1 MANNFTF
8 YSPTEVV
15 FGRGVQTE
23 AGAYIKKYNGNR
35 VLIVYQSDEI
45 LKNGFMDEILRSL
58 KEEGIF
64 FEFLGGVLPNPYLSK
79 VYEGIEVGKRLN
91 LDFILAVGGGPVIDT
106 AKAIAYGLAEPETD
120 VWTLFEH
127 IRTAK
132 KCLPIGS
139 VITNIVA
146 GSETS
151 KETVITNERTR
162 EKRAYG
168 DSLARLKFAIMN
180 PERTL
185 TLSDHETQSGCVDI
199 MMHTME
205 RYFTNGG
212 NMEITDVIAE
222 GLLKT
227 VMKNAKILHQDP
239 QNYEAR
245 AEIMWAGS
253 LSHNN
258 LTGCGNNGGDFA
270 THMLEHEVGGMFDV
284 TNGAGLAAIWPHWAR
299 YVYKHA
305 LPRFTR
311 FALEVMNVEAKGDME
326 EIALKGIEAMEEFYH
341 SIGMPT
347 NFKELGIYPTDE
359 QLNDMAARCAWAAGG
374 LQGSAKILFKKDMYE
389 IYKMANS
396 TGR

>member
-1 MANNFTF
+1 MANNFNF

-15 FGRGVQTE
+15 FGKGVQAET
-23 AGAYIKKYNGNR
+23 GAYIKKHHGSR
-35 VLIVYQSDEI
+35 VLIVYGSDRVLKNGLMDEI
-45 LKNGFMDEILRSL
+45 LKSF
-58 KEEGIF
+58 KENGIF
-64 FEFLGGVLPNPYLSK
+64 FEFLEGVVPNPHLSK
-79 VYEGIEVGKRLN
+79 VYEGIEIGKRLN
-91 LDFILAVGGGPVIDT
+91 LDFVLAVGGGSVIDT
-106 AKAIAYGLAEPETD
+106 AKAIAYGLAEPAED

-127 IRTAK
+127 VRSAK
-132 KCLPIGS
+132 KCLPVGS
-139 VITNIVA
+139 VLTIAAA

-151 KETVITNERTR
+151 MGTVITNERTR
-162 EKRAYG
+162 EKRAY
-168 DSLARLKFAIMN
+168 DDNLARPKFAIMN

-185 TLSDHETQSGCVDI
+185 SLSDYQTESGCTDI

-212 NMEITDVIAE
+212 NMELTDVIAE
-222 GLLKT
+222 GILKT
-227 VMKNAKILHQDP
+227 VMKNARILHQDP
-239 QNYEAR
+239 QNYSAR

-258 LTGCGNNGGDFA
+258 LTGCGNDGGDFS
-270 THMLEHEVGGMFDV
+270 THMLEHEVSGMFDV
-284 TNGAGLAAIWPHWAR
+284 THGAGLSAIWPHWAR
-299 YVYKHA
+299 YVYKYA

-311 FALEVMNVEAKGDME
+311 FALEVMNVEAKGNIE

-347 NFKELGIYPTDE
+347 NFKELGIDPTDE

-389 IYKMANS
+389 IYKMAN
-396 TGR
+396 TAGR